1 MKKVDLI
8 HTTILIV
15 GILAGYSALQYIFY
29 LLSSIAYVRGT
40 YTESYERMIYYIVMI
55 VLFSVTCGVLVKNGR
70 KYASTMLKE
79 EHEGSWEEA
88 AYLQLDRRNIVF
100 VLFIGLGLYT
110 LIQSV
115 PYVLGD
121 LFELYRSKI
130 SSGMVKENA
139 PNGVPLI
146 IELLRVT
153 IGTLLI
159 YAAPA
164 LTDFITKK
172 IAVRLDSES

>member
-1 MKKVDLI
+1 MKKIDLI

-15 GILAGYSALQYIFY
+15 GILAGYSTLQYFFY
-29 LLSSIAYVRGT
+29 LLGSIAFVRGT
-40 YTESYERMIYYIVMI
+40 YTESYERMLYYIVMI
-55 VLFSVTCGVLVKNGR
+55 VLFSLACGILVKNGR
-70 KYASTMLKE
+70 KYAGVILNDE
-79 EHEGSWEEA
+79 PEGSWEEA

-130 SSGMVKENA
+130 SSGRAESGPKDA
-139 PNGVPLI
+139 PLI
-146 IELLRVT
+146 IELLRT
-153 IGTLLI
+153 TFGALLI